1 MEASAAS
8 KPLRQENSSPGP
20 QRANQLENNN
30 KQFAPVTLMT
40 QRELPGIRKPAAVR
54 KNEFTHFSR
63 PDAGFRCAL
72 CAQRASEAGR
82 PEAMDC
88 VIRVAAGS
96 CLLSKSCRIRR
107 SRVQGGAP
115 LPGGVWGK
123 APTELF
129 PVKFLFANP
138 KQKWQYQHKKPES
151 LAALRRFLVD
161 PDDYS
166 AASFL

>member
-1 MEASAAS
+1 M
-8 KPLRQENSSPGP
+8 
-20 QRANQLENNN
+20 
-30 KQFAPVTLMT
+30 
-40 QRELPGIRKPAAVR
+40 AVR

-129 PVKFLFANP
+129 PVKFLFVYAFNQGSVSLFFCLP
-138 KQKWQYQHKKPES
+138 LFLSETSRFHPSPRGLLHRKTPSAIYLCKISQKS
-151 LAALRRFLVD
+151 LAIIHAVRYNENAALVKKKTD
-161 PDDYS
+161 PS
-166 AASFL
+166 ESVK